1 MNDAVKKPRGL
12 AAMSPERRREI
23 ASKGGRSV
31 APEKRAF
38 SVNKELAI
46 NAGSKGGKKVR
57 PEKRSFKMDPT
68 LASRAGKAGAK
79 SRAAAKVKE

>member
-1 MNDAVKKPRGL
+1 MTSEVKKPRGL
-12 AAMSPERRREI
+12 AAMSLERRREI

-38 SVNKELAI
+38 SVNKDLAI

-68 LASRAGKAGAK
+68 LASRAGKTGAK
-79 SRAAAKVKE
+79 SRASAKVKE